1 MNIHQRLLSV
11 GMLAASTTCAFAAG
25 GNLPQTVVSVG
36 MHDTGHAMVEYDA
49 VGHADGCATAGH
61 EKLVLIEKT
70 NPSFKYMYAT
80 ALAAAASGKKL
91 NGWVD
96 GCVDLWGDGRVR
108 IPKALTLGIMGQ

>member
-36 MHDTGHAMVEYDA
+36 MADRVVLDHRVAGV
-49 VGHADGCATAGH
+49 VHADGCATAGH